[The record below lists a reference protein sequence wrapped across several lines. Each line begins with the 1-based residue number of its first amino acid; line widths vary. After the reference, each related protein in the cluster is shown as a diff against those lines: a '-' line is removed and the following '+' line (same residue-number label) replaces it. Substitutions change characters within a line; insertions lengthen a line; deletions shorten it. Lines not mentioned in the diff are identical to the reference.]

1 MRLLTRLTHAIDAQF
16 SAQYSVLED
25 EEYGD
30 KEAMLRRMTLAE
42 YIKTIYFPSL
52 VARGAH
58 IIATIPVYHSEARHA
73 FYRFTDMTFRTYTVE
88 TELAT
93 LTEDED
99 TVKRSDQILFVL
111 GMTANRPLPPVST
124 FTPSKRWI
132 LRGRFSHGLFAISR
146 NTFLTRLHSLLA
158 RVNAVTTLVSVSPSS
173 RAKARGS
180 VVQLWD
186 KHPDRKKEPC
196 TWRAVSG
203 KDDASATEFEWK
215 YSQDWRLQE
224 EGTLAN
230 MNRAL
235 AIHSRWP
242 YGCAVHYCFAVTNAI
257 VR

>member
-1 MRLLTRLTHAIDAQF
+1 MCFLARLTYATDAQF

-42 YIKTIYFPSL
+42 YIKTVYFPSL
-52 VARGAH
+52 VARDAH
-58 IIATIPVYHSEARHA
+58 IIATIPIYHPEARPA
-73 FYRFTDMTFRTYTVE
+73 FYRFTDMTYRTYTVE

-111 GMTANRPLPPVST
+111 GMTSNHPLPPIST
-124 FTPSKRWI
+124 FSPSKRWI

-146 NTFLTRLHSLLA
+146 STFLSRLHSLLA

-173 RAKARGS
+173 RAKARGN

-196 TWRAVSG
+196 TWRPVSG

-235 AIHSRWP
+235 AIHCTSP
-242 YGCAVHYCFAVTNAI
+242 YDWVAHII
-257 VR
+257 VAGH